1 MKKNIF
7 IIVIISVSIS
17 VTLFST
23 WFSYR
28 NALSS
33 SEDFLKAQA
42 LVIAASLEN
51 TIIKYGTDENIFSG
65 IITGGKWQGIAFL
78 ALYDTTGLTIL
89 HSNQNLI
96 DKRIDR
102 SLIRET
108 ADNGEIRYSRAT
120 LGTGETVFLLDF
132 PVHSGKALMVLR
144 IALHTY
150 PSLEIVRQERLHLL
164 SILVIVLILGLITFY
179 FLILSRKKQDLEKAL
194 FEKEKLS
201 VIGEMASVLAHEIRN
216 PLGSIKGF
224 TQYLK
229 EQSAGSKPQDKEL
242 TETYLGI
249 IISESRRIERLTED
263 LLVYARQDDLMIE
276 KFDLAGLINEVLS
289 SLSVPESIS
298 IIREIP
304 DRITISSD
312 KNKLRQTLTN
322 LIQNAS
328 DAIAETGEI
337 GITAKD
343 QGNSIMLTVSD
354 NGTGVPDNEIS
365 KIFKPFFTT
374 KTKGTGLGLA
384 IVERYVKAL
393 GGEITV
399 ESASGKGSV
408 FRIIIPDRE

>member
-1 MKKNIF
+1 M
-7 IIVIISVSIS
+7 
-17 VTLFST
+17 
-23 WFSYR
+23 
-28 NALSS
+28 
-33 SEDFLKAQA
+33 
-42 LVIAASLEN
+42 
-51 TIIKYGTDENIFSG
+51 
-65 IITGGKWQGIAFL
+65 
-78 ALYDTTGLTIL
+78 
-89 HSNQNLI
+89 
-96 DKRIDR
+96 
-102 SLIRET
+102 IRET
-108 ADNGEIRYSRAT
+108 ADNGDIRYSRAT

-164 SILVIVLILGLITFY
+164 SILVIVLILILITFY

-224 TQYLK
+224 AQYLK
-229 EQSAGSKPQDKEL
+229 EQSSGSKPQDKEL
-242 TETYLGI
+242 TDTYLGI
-249 IISESRRIERLTED
+249 IVSESRRIERLTED

-276 KFDLAGLINEVLS
+276 RFDLAGLINEVLS
-289 SLSVPESIS
+289 SLSVPESIT
-298 IIREIP
+298 ILRETP

-343 QGNSIMLTVSD
+343 NGNSIMLTVSD
-354 NGTGVPDNEIS
+354 NGTGIPDDEVS
-365 KIFKPFFTT
+365 RIFKPFFTT

>member
-78 ALYDTTGLTIL
+78 ALYDTAGLTIL

-224 TQYLK
+224 AQYLK
-229 EQSAGSKPQDKEL
+229 EQSSGSKPQDKEL

-249 IISESRRIERLTED
+249 IVSESRRIERLTED

-354 NGTGVPDNEIS
+354 NGTGIPDNEIS

-393 GGEITV
+393 GGDITV

>member
-78 ALYDTTGLTIL
+78 ALYDTAGLTIL

-224 TQYLK
+224 AQYLK

-249 IISESRRIERLTED
+249 IVSESRRIERLTED

-276 KFDLAGLINEVLS
+276 KYDLAGLVNEVLS
-289 SLSVPESIS
+289 SLPMNESIS

-304 DRITISSD
+304 DRITISTD

-354 NGTGVPDNEIS
+354 NGTGIPDNEIS

>member
-78 ALYDTTGLTIL
+78 ALYDTAGLTIL

-150 PSLEIVRQERLHLL
+150 PSLEIVRQERFHLL

-224 TQYLK
+224 AQYLK

-249 IISESRRIERLTED
+249 IVSESRRIERLTED

-354 NGTGVPDNEIS
+354 NGTGIPDNEIS

-399 ESASGKGSV
+399 ESASDKGSV
-408 FRIIIPDRE
+408 FSIIIPDRE

>member
-51 TIIKYGTDENIFSG
+51 TIMKYGTDENIFSG

-78 ALYDTTGLTIL
+78 ALYDTAGLTIL

-108 ADNGEIRYSRAT
+108 ADNGDIRYSRAT

-132 PVHSGKALMVLR
+132 PVHSGKASMVLR

-164 SILVIVLILGLITFY
+164 SILVIVLILILITFY

-224 TQYLK
+224 AQYLK
-229 EQSAGSKPQDKEL
+229 EQSSGSKPQDKEL

-249 IISESRRIERLTED
+249 IVSESRRIERLTED

-276 KFDLAGLINEVLS
+276 RFDLAGLINEVLS
-289 SLSVPESIS
+289 SLSVPESIT

-343 QGNSIMLTVSD
+343 KGNSIMLTVSD
-354 NGTGVPDNEIS
+354 NGTGIPDDEIS
-365 KIFKPFFTT
+365 RIFKPFFTT

-399 ESASGKGSV
+399 ESTSGKGSV

>member
-78 ALYDTTGLTIL
+78 ALYDTAGLTIL

-224 TQYLK
+224 AQYLK

-249 IISESRRIERLTED
+249 IVSESRRIERLTED

-354 NGTGVPDNEIS
+354 NGTGIPDNEIS

>member
-78 ALYDTTGLTIL
+78 ALYDTAGLTIL

-224 TQYLK
+224 AQYLK

-249 IISESRRIERLTED
+249 IVSESRRIERLTED

-354 NGTGVPDNEIS
+354 NGTGIPDNEIS

-399 ESASGKGSV
+399 ESASDKGSV

>member
-51 TIIKYGTDENIFSG
+51 TIMKYGTDENIFSG

-78 ALYDTTGLTIL
+78 ALYDTAGLTIL

-108 ADNGEIRYSRAT
+108 ADNGDIRYSRAT

-132 PVHSGKALMVLR
+132 PVPSGKALMVLR

-164 SILVIVLILGLITFY
+164 SILVIVLILILITIY

-224 TQYLK
+224 AQYLK
-229 EQSAGSKPQDKEL
+229 EQSSGSKPQDKEL

-249 IISESRRIERLTED
+249 IVSESRRIERLTED

-276 KFDLAGLINEVLS
+276 RFDLAGLINEVLS
-289 SLSVPESIS
+289 SLSVPESIT

-328 DAIAETGEI
+328 DSIAETGEI
-337 GITAKD
+337 GITVKD
-343 QGNSIMLTVSD
+343 KGNSIMLTVSD
-354 NGTGVPDNEIS
+354 NGTGIPDDEVS
-365 KIFKPFFTT
+365 RIFKPFFTT

>member
-78 ALYDTTGLTIL
+78 ALYDTAGLTIL

-150 PSLEIVRQERLHLL
+150 PSLEIVRQERFHLL

-224 TQYLK
+224 AQYLK

-249 IISESRRIERLTED
+249 IVSESRRIERLTED

-304 DRITISSD
+304 GNLTISSD

-354 NGTGVPDNEIS
+354 NGTGIPDNEIS

-393 GGEITV
+393 GAEITV

>member
-51 TIIKYGTDENIFSG
+51 TIIKYGTNENIFSG

-78 ALYDTTGLTIL
+78 ALYDTAGLTIL

-102 SLIRET
+102 SSIRET

-132 PVHSGKALMVLR
+132 PVHSGKTLMVLR

-150 PSLEIVRQERLHLL
+150 PSLKIVRQERLHLL

-224 TQYLK
+224 AQYLK

-249 IISESRRIERLTED
+249 IVSESRRIERLTED

-276 KFDLAGLINEVLS
+276 KFDLAGLVNEVLS
-289 SLSVPESIS
+289 SLPMNESIS

-337 GITAKD
+337 GITAKN

-354 NGTGVPDNEIS
+354 NGTGIPDNEIS
-365 KIFKPFFTT
+365 KIFQPFFTT

>member
-78 ALYDTTGLTIL
+78 ALYDTAGLTIL

-132 PVHSGKALMVLR
+132 PVHSGKTLMVLR

-150 PSLEIVRQERLHLL
+150 PSLEIVRQERFHLL
-164 SILVIVLILGLITFY
+164 SIMVIVLILGLITFY
-179 FLILSRKKQDLEKAL
+179 FLILSGKKQDLEKAL
-194 FEKEKLS
+194 FEKDKLS

-224 TQYLK
+224 AQYLK

-249 IISESRRIERLTED
+249 IVSESRRIERLTED

-304 DRITISSD
+304 GNLTISSD

-354 NGTGVPDNEIS
+354 NGTGIPDNEIS

-399 ESASGKGSV
+399 ESASDKGSV